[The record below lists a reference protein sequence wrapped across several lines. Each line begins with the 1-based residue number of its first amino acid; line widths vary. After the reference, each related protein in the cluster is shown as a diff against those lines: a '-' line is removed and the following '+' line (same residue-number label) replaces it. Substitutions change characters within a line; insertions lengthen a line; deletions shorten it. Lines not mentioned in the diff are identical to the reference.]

1 MWKDVKGRLQKQ
13 EVTISEIREELGK
26 VKISEGLS
34 MEDSICIPDGTLTP
48 GMRTAPMSEKPEET
62 ESVETEPSEGMETE
76 PSGGMEAEPSG
87 AVGAVPSEAV
97 GGQG

>member
-1 MWKDVKGRLQKQ
+1 MTEKEGTDNEMKKIILILLAMSILLYGVAALAENSSK
-13 EVTISEIREELGK
+13 LGNL
-26 VKISEGLS
+26 G
-34 MEDSICIPDGTLTP
+34 
-48 GMRTAPMSEKPEET
+48 APKEET
-62 ESVETEPSEGMETE
+62 ESEETVPSEGMETE